1 MLPASKKQQLQ
12 KKKKNQKKKKFFHN
26 SLFIKHV
33 LKSTWNLDPTTF
45 PLTHSAICYAS
56 HTVRENTTNTPEL
69 TRNCVQ
75 IRRYPLVHQ
84 FVLEACNLPAN
95 VLLRS
100 GLNKQA
106 PLIIAKAIY
115 FTGAAISISDQEF
128 QFSSFFQ
135 INICSCRVLEGLYA
149 NSQMFVRG
157 RWSIGSQVDYECSC
171 GIHPLYWPFRTAEV
185 DLFNILLVRL
195 VS

>member
-1 MLPASKKQQLQ
+1 MLPASKKQQG
-12 KKKKNQKKKKFFHN
+12 KKKKNQFFRD

-33 LKSTWNLDPTTF
+33 LKSTWNSDPTTF
-45 PLTHSAICYAS
+45 PLTHSTICYAFN
-56 HTVRENTTNTPEL
+56 TVRENMTIIPEL

-75 IRRYPLVHQ
+75 IRCNPLVHQ

-106 PLIIAKAIY
+106 PLIIAKAVH
-115 FTGAAISISDQEF
+115 FTGAAFSISDQEF

-157 RWSIGSQVDYECSC
+157 RWSIGSQIDYECSR

>member
-1 MLPASKKQQLQ
+1 MKFRLP
-12 KKKKNQKKKKFFHN
+12 H
-26 SLFIKHV
+26 
-33 LKSTWNLDPTTF
+33 
-45 PLTHSAICYAS
+45 PLTAICYTS
-56 HTVRENTTNTPEL
+56 NTLCEDRTNIPEL

-75 IRRYPLVHQ
+75 IRCHPLAHQ

-106 PLIIAKAIY
+106 PLVIAKAIHL
-115 FTGAAISISDQEF
+115 TGAAISISDQKF

-135 INICSCRVLEGLYA
+135 INICSCGVLEGLYA

-157 RWSIGSQVDYECSC
+157 RWSVGSQVDNEGSC

-195 VS
+195 MS

>member
-1 MLPASKKQQLQ
+1 M
-12 KKKKNQKKKKFFHN
+12 KFRPH
-26 SLFIKHV
+26 SH
-33 LKSTWNLDPTTF
+33 S
-45 PLTHSAICYAS
+45 LTHSAICCAS
-56 HTVRENTTNTPEL
+56 NTGRENMTNIPEL
-69 TRNCVQ
+69 TRKSVQ
-75 IRRYPLVHQ
+75 IRRYPPAHQ

-106 PLIIAKAIY
+106 ALIVAEAIY

-157 RWSIGSQVDYECSC
+157 RWSVGSQVDYECSR
-171 GIHPLYWPFRTAEV
+171 GIHPLYGPFRTTEV